1 MENVE
6 WKTLNG
12 KRWMENVG
20 QKTLDGISLDGIS
33 LDGVALDGKLRINPL
48 EDENAGGG

>member
-1 MENVE
+1 MENVG
-6 WKTLNG
+6 WKTLDG

-48 EDENAGGG
+48 EDENAGGE

>member
-1 MENVE
+1 
-6 WKTLNG
+6 
-12 KRWMENVG
+12 MENVG